1 MWNVT
6 YSTTEIDKF
15 RFFKIWIDS
24 DERNEDFKWARK
36 IAQDKFVLRDFK
48 VEELLREVKKSKLFN
63 DTDIENAVIEVSR
76 IMEKQLHNY
85 RVHAENIDKILR
97 NSLRN

>member
-1 MWNVT
+1 M
-6 YSTTEIDKF
+6 
-15 RFFKIWIDS
+15 
-24 DERNEDFKWARK
+24 
-36 IAQDKFVLRDFK
+36 
-48 VEELLREVKKSKLFN
+48 EELFGEVKKTKLFN